1 MIRIFR
7 HYVPRSLVLLGTLEL
22 LLLALAG
29 YGGTTAAWL
38 RIGVVPFNASI
49 PIAEF
54 ATFAVCVQ
62 VAMIA
67 LGMYH
72 RDSINT
78 LSNTAVR
85 LGVSFV
91 AGFMLLTVV
100 VFAVPGVELWRSA
113 TAFSFTFAFV
123 AIMVV
128 RAVYLRY
135 GGAEL
140 LKRRILVVGT
150 GQPAARILELEN
162 GGPRRDFM
170 CAGFV
175 EAETAPAKIDR
186 RHIVSGINSIAMYA
200 RERSIDEIVVAL
212 EERRGALPVNDLL
225 ACKMDGTRVTE
236 FSAFWERETGRV
248 DLAAL
253 NPSWLVFSDG
263 FPGGTL
269 QGAIKRLFDIA
280 ASLTLLVFSFPL
292 LFLTAIAVKIDSRGP
307 IFYRQER
314 VGLNGRAFM
323 LLKFRSMAVDAEKDG
338 QPKWAD
344 VNDPRVTRVG
354 NIIRKTRIDE
364 TPQLINVLKGDM
376 SIIGPRPERPYFVEE
391 LRQAIPFYFERHRVK
406 PGISGW
412 AQLNYPYGASVDD
425 AREKFQ
431 YDLYYL
437 KNYSIFLDILV
448 LMQTLRVVVWSE
460 GAR

>member
-7 HYVPRSLVLLGTLEL
+7 HYVPRSLVLLGTLEFL
-22 LLLALAG
+22 LLVLAAYAG
-29 YGGTTAAWL
+29 TMAAWW
-38 RIGVVPFNASI
+38 RIGVVTFNAD
-49 PIAEF
+49 PHLAEF
-54 ATFAVCVQ
+54 LAFAACVLL
-62 VAMIA
+62 AMIA

-78 LSNTAVR
+78 LSNSAVK
-85 LGVSFV
+85 LAVSFV

-100 VFAVPGVELWRSA
+100 IFAMPGLTLWRSA
-113 TAFSFTFAFV
+113 TLFSFGFAFV
-123 AIMVV
+123 FIMGV
-128 RAVYLRY
+128 RAAYLRY

-140 LKRRILVVGT
+140 LKRRVLVIGT
-150 GQPAARILELEN
+150 GSPAARILELEN
-162 GGPRRDFM
+162 GGPRRDFL
-170 CAGFV
+170 CVGFV
-175 EAETAPAKIDR
+175 DAESQPPKIDR
-186 RHIVSGINSIAMYA
+186 RHVVSGINSIAMYA
-200 RERSIDEIVVAL
+200 RERNVDEIVVAL
-212 EERRGALPVNDLL
+212 EERRGTLPINDLM
-225 ACKMDGTRVTE
+225 ACRMDGIRVSE
-236 FSAFWERETGRV
+236 FSSFWERETGRV
-248 DLAAL
+248 DLAQL

-269 QGAIKRLFDIA
+269 QAAIKRLFDIA

-292 LFLTAIAVKIDSRGP
+292 LFLTAVAVKLDSRGP
-307 IFYRQER
+307 VFYRQER
-314 VGLNGRAFM
+314 VGLNGRPFM
-323 LLKFRSMAVDAEKDG
+323 LLKFRSMTVDAEKDG
-338 QPKWAD
+338 VPQWAA
-344 VNDPRVTRVG
+344 VNDARVTRVG

-364 TPQLINVLKGDM
+364 TPQLINVLRGDM
-376 SIIGPRPERPYFVEE
+376 SIIGPRPERPFFVEE